1 MTEFTKRKTHDLT
14 LIFFFFFFL
23 ACFVLWAVLAM
34 IRLQI
39 EQEDSVPN
47 LEIEK
52 FIFISGYEEVY
63 T

>member
-1 MTEFTKRKTHDLT
+1 MTEFNKRKTHDLK
-14 LIFFFFFFL
+14 LIFFFFL

>member
-1 MTEFTKRKTHDLT
+1 
-14 LIFFFFFFL
+14 
-23 ACFVLWAVLAM
+23 M

-52 FIFISGYEEVY
+52 FIFISGCEEVS
-63 T
+63 

>member
-1 MTEFTKRKTHDLT
+1 MTEFNKRKTHDLK
-14 LIFFFFFFL
+14 LIFFFFFL